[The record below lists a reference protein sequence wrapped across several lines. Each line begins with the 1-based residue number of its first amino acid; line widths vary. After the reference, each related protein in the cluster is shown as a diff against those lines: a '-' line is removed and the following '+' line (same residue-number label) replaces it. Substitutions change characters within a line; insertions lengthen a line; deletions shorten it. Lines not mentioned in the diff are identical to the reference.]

1 MKSRFWP
8 VLKTSVPILKTSVPI
23 LVDFGAQVLMWTI
36 EPMLVGHLAL
46 RVMGRFYPGLGATG
60 VDALTAV
67 GGVVQVILF
76 TCTILLTFVFGATML
91 INKLLGAGKRDEAD
105 HFLGQTLFTAMFP
118 AVGIALIWYFLSPV
132 IFRTLLGASPAVT
145 AISVDYMRVIA
156 WFAPF
161 ILMNFVAIGIVRGA
175 GDTHLSMIVGLLVN
189 GIHLVLAI
197 CLIRGIWF
205 FPELGVRGAAYAAA
219 IGHTIGFFFTYSVIL
234 RGKSV
239 LTFKSYDF
247 RSIKRRSIWR
257 IIKTGTPSTLEQL
270 AWMTGITIVIGFS
283 NRLGSTEAA
292 AHIVALTFHR
302 LFAVMY
308 LAFGMGALTLVGQRY
323 GAQEYIRARHL
334 VHMFIWLIFGVVTFL
349 AAAIFFRAK
358 YFVIL
363 FTTDPDVMPLCIEIL
378 KIIAIVQVPKAMS
391 YILSFSLRGVGENRY
406 PMYLAFVG
414 VFVIEV
420 FLGFNL
426 AFVFGLSL
434 AGLWIAAIIDEVLK
448 VLLGARRFRRRIK
461 ALVAG
466 KIE

>member
-1 MKSRFWP
+1 MKPRFW
-8 VLKTSVPILKTSVPI
+8 SILKTSVPI
-23 LVDFGAQVLMWTI
+23 IVDFGAQVVMWTI
-36 EPMLVGHLAL
+36 EPMLVGHLAI
-46 RVMGRFYPGLGATG
+46 RSMQRYYPGLGATG

-76 TCTILLTFVFGATML
+76 TCTILLTFVFGATIL
-91 INKLLGAGKRDEAD
+91 INRLLGEKKREEAD

-118 AVGIALIWYFLSPV
+118 AFGIALIWYYLSPV

-145 AISVDYMRVIA
+145 AISVDYFRVLS

-189 GIHLVLAI
+189 GIHLVLAV
-197 CLIRGIWF
+197 CLIYGVWF
-205 FPELGVRGAAYAAA
+205 FPGLGVRGAAYAAA
-219 IGHTIGFFFTYSVIL
+219 IGHTTGFFFTYSVIL

-247 RSIKRRSIWR
+247 RSIKRSSIWR

-283 NRLGSTEAA
+283 NRLGPTAAA

-323 GAQEYIRARHL
+323 GAKEYIRARQMAHTFQGIVL
-334 VHMFIWLIFGVVTFL
+334 CVVIFL
-349 AAAIFFRAK
+349 AAVIFFRAK
-358 YFVIL
+358 YLAIL
-363 FTTDPDVMPLCIEIL
+363 FTTDPDVIPLCIEIL
-378 KIIAIVQVPKAMS
+378 KIIAIVQIPKAMS

-406 PMYLAFVG
+406 PMYLAFGG
-414 VFVIEV
+414 VFLIEV
-420 FLGFNL
+420 LLGFNL

-448 VLLGARRFRRRIK
+448 VLLSARRFRVRIK
-461 ALVAG
+461 SLIAG
-466 KIE
+466 NTT